1 MCDDFCIPG
10 LSRDSFCDEFCGPGF
25 FFGIRFFGP
34 KPKRGEKKT
43 EPLVRKVN
51 IIHFKKTGD
60 TRLLLT
66 RINNSHYRKDNW
78 LVAAKRS

>member
-1 MCDDFCIPG
+1 MIFVFPVS
-10 LSRDSFCDEFCGPGF
+10 L
-25 FFGIRFFGP
+25 GIRFVMNFVFPVFLGI
-34 KPKRGEKKT
+34 RFSVRNRNAQKKNET
-43 EPLVRKVN
+43 LVRKVN

>member
-1 MCDDFCIPG
+1 MIFVFPVSLGIRFVMNFVVPV
-10 LSRDSFCDEFCGPGF
+10 

-60 TRLLLT
+60 IRLLLT

>member
-1 MCDDFCIPG
+1 MIFVFPVSLGIRFVMNFVVPV
-10 LSRDSFCDEFCGPGF
+10 
-25 FFGIRFFGP
+25 FFGILFFGP

>member
-1 MCDDFCIPG
+1 MIFVFPVSPG
-10 LSRDSFCDEFCGPGF
+10 IRFVMNFVVPVF
-25 FFGIRFFGP
+25 FVIRFFGP

>member
-10 LSRDSFCDEFCGPGF
+10 LSRDSFCDEFCGSGF
-25 FFGIRFFGP
+25 FRDSFF
-34 KPKRGEKKT
+34 RSETETRRKKT

>member
-1 MCDDFCIPG
+1 MIFVFPVSLGIRFVMNFVVPVFF
-10 LSRDSFCDEFCGPGF
+10 RDSFFRSETET
-25 FFGIRFFGP
+25 R
-34 KPKRGEKKT
+34 RKKT

-51 IIHFKKTGD
+51 IIHFKKIGD

>member
-1 MCDDFCIPG
+1 MIFVFPVS
-10 LSRDSFCDEFCGPGF
+10 L
-25 FFGIRFFGP
+25 GIRFVMNFVVPVFFSGFVFSV
-34 KPKRGEKKT
+34 RNRNAEKKT

>member
-1 MCDDFCIPG
+1 MIFVFPVSLGIRFVMNFVV
-10 LSRDSFCDEFCGPGF
+10 LVF